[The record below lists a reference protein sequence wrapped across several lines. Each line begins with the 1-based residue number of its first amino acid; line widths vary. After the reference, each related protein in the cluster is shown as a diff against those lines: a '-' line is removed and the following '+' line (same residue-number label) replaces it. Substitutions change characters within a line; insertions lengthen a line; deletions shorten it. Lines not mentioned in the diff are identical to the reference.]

1 MYYGLLTDLY
11 QLTMGYGYWKTGKAE
26 QKAVF
31 NLFFRKL
38 PFKNGYA
45 VAAGLATAIEF
56 LQNFKYS
63 EEDIQYLAQL
73 KGNDGKPLF
82 EQGYLD
88 YLAKLSFTG
97 DIDAV
102 EEGEI
107 VFPHQP
113 ILKVTAPLIQAQLIE
128 TGLLCIMNFQTL
140 IATKASRVVSI
151 CGDDEVLEFGLRR
164 AQGIDGA
171 LAASRAAYIGGCH
184 ATSNVLAGKMYDI
197 PVKGTHAHAWVMA
210 FETELEAFE
219 QYANVLPNNCVFL
232 VDTYDTVEGVKN
244 AVIVG
249 KKLKEKGYTFAGIR
263 LDSGDL
269 ADLSIKAR
277 KILDEAGFKDAK
289 IVASN
294 DLDEYVISDLK
305 KQGAVITVWGV
316 GTNLVTAKD
325 QPALGGVY
333 KLGALWEDNQWKY
346 KIKISEIAIKIS
358 NPGIQQVRRF
368 YDANSTP
375 VCDML
380 IDQNLPNSNVVIHQ
394 DDDTQSLNTV
404 SFAHNRDILVKVI
417 QNGKLIYNIPTLAQ
431 SRTNTLKRLAEFKT
445 GIQGLTP
452 QYAYFVGLEKN
463 LYELKKQYVKAKS

>member
-1 MYYGLLTDLY
+1 
-11 QLTMGYGYWKTGKAE
+11 MGYGYWKTGKAE
-26 QKAVF
+26 QIAVF

-45 VAAGLATAIEF
+45 IAAGLATAIEF

-63 EEDIQYLAQL
+63 KEDIEYLSQL
-73 KGNDGKPLF
+73 KGNDGNPLF

-88 YLAKLSFTG
+88 YLANLSFTG

-113 ILKVTAPLIQAQLIE
+113 LLRVTAPLIQAQLIE
-128 TGLLCIMNFQTL
+128 TGLLCIINFQTL
-140 IATKASRVVSI
+140 IATKASRVVSV
-151 CGDDEVLEFGLRR
+151 CGQDEVLEFGLRR

-184 ATSNVLAGKMYDI
+184 ATSNVMAGKKYSI

-210 FETELEAFE
+210 FETELQAFE

-232 VDTYDTVEGVKN
+232 VDTYDTLEGVKN

-249 KKLKEKGYTFAGIR
+249 KKLKEKGYIMAGIR

-277 KILDEAGFKDAK
+277 KILDDAGFKEAK

-294 DLDEYVISDLK
+294 DLDEYVIADLK
-305 KQGAVITVWGV
+305 KQGSVITVWGV

-346 KIKISEIAIKIS
+346 KIKISELPIKIS
-358 NPGIQQVRRF
+358 NPGIQQVKRF
-368 YDANSTP
+368 YDANNTP

-380 IDQNLPNSNVVIHQ
+380 IDENLPNSHVVINQ
-394 DDDTQSLNTV
+394 DNDTQSIDTTV
-404 SFAHNRDILVKVI
+404 LSHSRDLLIKI
-417 QNGKLIYNIPTLAQ
+417 MEKGKLVYNVPNVPQ
-431 SRTNTLKRLAEFKT
+431 CRTNALQRLSEFKQ

-452 QYAYFVGLEKN
+452 EYAYFVGLEKN

>member
-26 QKAVF
+26 QTAVF
-31 NLFFRKL
+31 NLFFRRL

-45 VAAGLATAIEF
+45 VAAGLHSAIEF

-63 EEDIQYLAQL
+63 QEDIYYLAHL
-73 KGNDGKPLF
+73 KGNDGRPLF
-82 EQGYLD
+82 EQGYLE
-88 YLAKLSFTG
+88 YLSKLSFTG
-97 DIDAV
+97 EIDAV

-113 ILKVTAPLIQAQLIE
+113 IIKVTAPLIQAQLIE
-128 TGLLCIMNFQTL
+128 TGLLCIINFQTL

-171 LAASRAAYIGGCH
+171 LAASRAAYIGGVH
-184 ATSNVLAGKMYDI
+184 ATSNVLAGKIYDI

-219 QYANVLPNNCVFL
+219 QYAKVLPNNCVFL
-232 VDTYDTVEGVKN
+232 VDTYDTIEGVKN
-244 AVIVG
+244 AIRVG
-249 KKLKEKGYTFAGIR
+249 KQLKEKGYNFAGIR

-269 ADLSIKAR
+269 AELSIKAR
-277 KILDEAGFKDAK
+277 KLLDEAGFTNTK

-294 DLDEYVISDLK
+294 DLDEHVIAELK
-305 KQGAVITVWGV
+305 QKGAVITVWGV

-346 KIKISEIAIKIS
+346 KIKISELPIKIS
-358 NPGIQQVRRF
+358 NPGIQQIKRF
-368 YDANSTP
+368 YDKNNIP

-380 IDQNLPNSNVVIHQ
+380 IDQNLPNSNIVINQ
-394 DDDTQSLNTV
+394 DNETQINTTLL
-404 SFAHNRDILVKVI
+404 AYHRDLLVRVMEK
-417 QNGKLIYNIPTLAQ
+417 GKLVYNMP
-431 SRTNTLKRLAEFKT
+431 NTSQCRENTFKRLSEFKT
-445 GIQGLTP
+445 GIKGLSP
-452 QYAYFVGLEKN
+452 EYVYFVGLEKN

>member
-26 QKAVF
+26 QIAVF

-45 VAAGLATAIEF
+45 IAAGLATAIEF
-56 LQNFKYS
+56 LQNFKYNK
-63 EEDIQYLAQL
+63 EDIEYLSQL
-73 KGNDGKPLF
+73 KGNDGNPLF

-88 YLAKLSFTG
+88 YLANLSFTG

-102 EEGEI
+102 EEGET

-140 IATKASRVVSI
+140 IATKASRVVSV
-151 CGDDEVLEFGLRR
+151 CGQDEVLEFGLRR

-184 ATSNVLAGKMYDI
+184 ATSNVMAGKKYSI

-210 FETELEAFE
+210 FETELQAFE

-249 KKLKEKGYTFAGIR
+249 KKLKEKGYIMAGIR

-277 KILDEAGFKDAK
+277 KILDDAGFNDAK

-294 DLDEYVISDLK
+294 DLDEYVIADLK
-305 KQGAVITVWGV
+305 KQGSVITVWGV

-346 KIKISEIAIKIS
+346 KIKISELPIKIS
-358 NPGIQQVRRF
+358 NPGIQQVKRF
-368 YDANSTP
+368 YDANNTP

-380 IDQNLPNSNVVIHQ
+380 IDENLPNSHIVINQ
-394 DDDTQSLNTV
+394 DDDTQSIGTTV
-404 SFAHNRDILVKVI
+404 LSHSRDLLIKI
-417 QNGKLIYNIPTLAQ
+417 MQKGKLVYNVPSATEC
-431 SRTNTLKRLAEFKT
+431 RENTRKRLAEFKR
-445 GIQGLTP
+445 GIQGLNP
-452 QYAYFVGLEKN
+452 EYAYFVGLEKN

>member
-26 QKAVF
+26 QTAVF

-45 VAAGLATAIEF
+45 VAAGLSTAVDFI
-56 LQNFKYS
+56 QNFKYTT
-63 EEDIQYLAQL
+63 EDIQYLSQL
-73 KGNDGKPLF
+73 KGNDGEPLF
-82 EQGYLD
+82 EPDYLD
-88 YLAKLSFTG
+88 YLANLSFTG

-113 ILKVTAPLIQAQLIE
+113 MIRVTAPLIQAQLIE
-128 TGLLCIMNFQTL
+128 TGLLCIINFQTL
-140 IATKASRVVSI
+140 IATKASRLISI
-151 CGDDEVLEFGLRR
+151 CQGDEILEFGLRR

-184 ATSNVLAGKMYDI
+184 ATSNVLAGKMYGI

-210 FETELEAFE
+210 FDTELEAFE
-219 QYANVLPNNCVFL
+219 QYAKVLPNNCVFL
-232 VDTYDTVEGVKN
+232 VDTYDTIEGVKN
-244 AVIVG
+244 AIKVG
-249 KKLKEKGYTFAGIR
+249 HILKQKGYTLAGIR

-269 ADLSIKAR
+269 AFLSKQAR
-277 KILDEAGFKDAK
+277 QMLDEAGFTDTK

-294 DLDEYVISDLK
+294 DLDEYVIADLK

-368 YDANSTP
+368 YDENNIAI
-375 VCDML
+375 CDML
-380 IDQNLPNSNVVIHQ
+380 IDQNLPYSAFVVNQ
-394 DDDTQSLNTV
+394 ENESQVLETSQYSRY
-404 SFAHNRDILVKVI
+404 RDLLIKI
-417 QNGKLIYNIPTLAQ
+417 IKNGKLVYDIPNATQA
-431 SRTNTLKRLAEFKT
+431 RDNTQKRLSEFSS
-445 GIQGLTP
+445 GIQGITP
-452 QYAYFVGLEKN
+452 ISDYFVGLEQN
-463 LYELKKQYVKAKS
+463 LYQLKKQHVKVKS

>member
-1 MYYGLLTDLY
+1 MHYGLLTDLY
-11 QLTMGYGYWKTGKAE
+11 QLTMGYGYWKTGKSE
-26 QKAVF
+26 QTAVF

-38 PFKNGYA
+38 PFRNGYA
-45 VAAGLATAIEF
+45 VAAGLTTAVEF

-63 EEDIQYLAQL
+63 EDIAYLSQL

-82 EQGYLD
+82 EKD
-88 YLAKLSFTG
+88 YLAYLANLSFTG

-113 ILKVTAPLIQAQLIE
+113 IIKVTAPLIQAQLIE

-140 IATKASRVVSI
+140 IATKSSRITSI
-151 CGDDEVLEFGLRR
+151 CGTDEVLEFGLRR

-171 LAASRAAYIGGCH
+171 LSASRAAYIGGCH
-184 ATSNVLAGKMYDI
+184 ATSNVLAGKKYDI

-219 QYANVLPNNCVFL
+219 QYAKVLPNNCVFL
-232 VDTYDTVEGVKN
+232 VDTYDTLEGVKN

-249 KKLKEKGYTFAGIR
+249 NRLREKGYDLAGIR

-277 KILDEAGFKDAK
+277 KILDEAGFHHAK

-294 DLDEYVISDLK
+294 DLDEYVIADLK
-305 KQGAVITVWGV
+305 NQGAVITVWGV

-346 KIKISEIAIKIS
+346 KIKISELPIKIS
-358 NPGIQQVRRF
+358 NPGIQQIKRF
-368 YDANSTP
+368 YDENNVP

-380 IDQNLPNSNVVIHQ
+380 VDQNLPNSNIVIHQ
-394 DDDTQSLNTV
+394 EQEDKNIDTTQFSR
-404 SFAHNRDILVKVI
+404 SRDLLVKVMEK
-417 QNGKLIYNIPTLAQ
+417 GKLVYALPSTAQ
-431 SRTNTLKRLAEFKT
+431 ARNNTLKRLAEFNA
-445 GIQGLTP
+445 GIKGLVP
-452 QYAYFVGLEKN
+452 QEAYFVGLEKN
-463 LYELKKQYVKAKS
+463 LYELKKQYVKVKSL